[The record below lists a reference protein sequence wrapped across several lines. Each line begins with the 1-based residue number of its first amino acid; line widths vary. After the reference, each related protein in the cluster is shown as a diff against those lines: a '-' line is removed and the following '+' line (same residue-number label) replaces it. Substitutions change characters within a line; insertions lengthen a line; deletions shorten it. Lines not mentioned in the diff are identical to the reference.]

1 MSGLCF
7 LLGLVM
13 GAAPFVLI
21 EWDHRKKMRGLNDRS
36 REQWDAIRADNER
49 FWREFNA
56 ALEGKRRQLEQ
67 AEAEKRKAAN

>member
-1 MSGLCF
+1 MSGLYF

-21 EWDHRKKMRGLNDRS
+21 EWDHRKKMNRINDRS
-36 REQWDAIRADNER
+36 REQWDAIRAENER

-56 ALEGKRRQLEQ
+56 MLEGKRKQLEQ
-67 AEAEKRKAAN
+67 MEAEKRKAAN